1 MAKLTPVYRR
11 PNTERKG
18 IYDDYMRSKGL
29 NPDEVELLTD
39 DELEDY
45 LAEDISKFESFTT
58 GLGEHAGAGLGGA
71 VGAIG
76 AGLALTGAGAIVG
89 VPLMI
94 GGGLLGAYGGSK
106 IQEGIEGAVYDD
118 DELRQ
123 LQQDRMEA
131 RLANPLSSFAGQ
143 VAPSL
148 VAFRPDP
155 RLLKSTFSGIGK
167 VANPKPLTQVETAAL
182 LQSGIGGGVEA
193 GIEGAG
199 QIARGDFDAGRLA
212 GAFGVGTLL
221 QKPTFKTKA
230 IDDLIKR
237 RESAAIA
244 RGKDPSKIFNI
255 YREPLPSPTE
265 AAVNIR
271 NTTYIPKR
279 GIGDE
284 AIVGT
289 EGTHVGTVEDR
300 LTPTPYDVAATIE
313 REITGGVGFLDPTVP
328 GPAAQSMGRVS
339 GIGAVPMTAEEA
351 ARGYG
356 VAPSELSDIYTGTE
370 KAFQRATKDL
380 DRLQPELDAARGR
393 LKELNEN
400 PSSRK
405 DVIEKAQSKFTELQE
420 KVNEATAII
429 EGTPSQLA
437 NDVGKIKSLFSKR
450 AKKIEDVDP
459 ATGKP
464 RTRTAIELDLSAS
477 RRLVDRNG
485 EPLDQNLDVWR
496 LPGSGLYEVYG
507 QGADLTGSPIF
518 LNANGS
524 MQIAKPGG
532 RLVVKKDPV
541 TGEDIQVRETVLG
554 PFVKPEVAKKV
565 RQQYLDHIEGTRKN
579 AEREI
584 ELIRQEEAS
593 RAAAIDK
600 LYPKPKPKE
609 LKPLDEDVLIELA
622 KLAAVR
628 GFNITEAIRRGIY
641 RRTWDG
647 RLVRQAGFAAYD
659 TRNITFDPRTATD
672 DTIGHEGFH
681 NFMDDLQYSTN
692 KKDRKL
698 HEDYLKLFKEDAI
711 TLSDQEIK
719 ARAEERG
726 VEFLGRAL
734 TQRLKTRKATGNQQK
749 LRRLVREAKLR
760 WMHKFG
766 MRFSAKNLKD
776 FMLIKYETDDPFLY
790 NSDFIDGF
798 AAKRMG
804 KERPTD
810 PAEARAWYAERQ
822 KILND
827 VTAGNP
833 IPAAAIGGVGSRDP
847 WADLKF
853 QEAKERFNR
862 SGKRVVSDEEG
873 LDLMAQMKKTLERE
887 QGMKFDKPATGAPV
901 QRIMQGIRQESGD
914 LKFQEAKGVRPTP
927 ENLIDIKT
935 FNRVGENPAYSPK
948 DHDLE
953 FSPKGTSL
961 LYHVTTPEGLEGIRS
976 RGFDPNQSADLIDG
990 DVGTTTHARIFT
1002 SVTKYQSD
1010 AIVRDIQ
1017 RMNSFKTNKDV
1028 YDYFRSR
1035 IIPAEAASLEEN
1047 IAKNFLIHDAAKES
1061 PQELYLEL
1069 GGRYHESLKPVVQAD
1084 ALNERL
1090 GGKADYK
1097 ALTESKEP
1105 LPAEYPYA
1113 DLRSKF
1119 IGKNPVQVK
1128 FDSGIDVRRGGEG
1141 NTSWGESVSPQAI
1154 EAGRVFTGRDLTEYA
1169 GGFSDF
1175 SATKYQA
1182 ARGERTVT
1190 ESPFKEVRD
1199 SARYN
1204 AENFDKVQ
1212 TGLEYF
1218 DAERAVMRGQIF
1230 GLSRLIQAETDQL
1243 ILRPFEGLKNDE
1255 IADSTKRMALY
1266 ARDAHNRLEM
1276 AEKRYVNMFVEPL
1289 LMRFR
1294 SMHLSKQEIQ
1304 DLGTYRIL
1312 RRLVKKFGNDSTIT
1326 KPYADKYQKLEAD
1339 IKSNRKL
1346 ADANETLDKLYRE
1359 TRAEQV
1365 ANGPRIK
1372 VGNKYVRVEE
1382 TQGDYYDPYMLSHD
1396 NNTLLR
1402 TKAHTKEGEELQE
1415 KILAFWLKQR
1425 QQQEGVK
1432 AGQEA
1437 ELRDEL
1443 AEYIAVISNKDSF
1456 VTTTGENRPLT
1467 TASKFGA
1474 LRKGEGLLMPP
1485 DLVDADPFMR
1495 AQRYIGRFSKDMAWH
1510 TQIEGDEVMRA
1521 IRDLPDDANVPT
1533 HRTPESEGSD
1543 KMLTPTL
1550 KEIFGDDVDAG
1561 YLARAQGT
1569 FKNLDE
1575 VHTGFHRRGD
1585 LSILRLNR
1593 LITSQWLGT
1602 LSGVRDFVNSFKNAN
1617 MYMRTEDWPLVL
1629 KSLTHFQDAWKQS
1642 HISGANR
1649 SKLSRLEFAHDSVDR
1664 ASDAMATVADLSQK
1678 YSGREL
1684 FERGTRAIQFNLG
1697 KLLMRSYLNSG
1708 TPDAHVKRMLNL
1720 MGRMGDVDTARLA
1733 KNPETTTE
1741 ADLNKLA
1748 TAWVE
1753 INQGTYGARGVPSW
1767 SIRGPSS
1774 WFTSLSRWSIEKYN
1788 RYLKD
1793 VVMPMT
1799 KGDPATGKKDFKPF
1813 LKSTLGSVVEANV
1826 LMELTEMINAKENYE
1841 PTTAELL
1848 ESNAG
1853 FEDYVYHAMHMA
1865 NMSGYFG
1872 LLSGL
1877 SNDAVRMIRTGKA
1890 APEGL
1895 SFITFPGFEALLADK
1910 GLLQTSVA
1918 YLNSG
1923 RETATTMRFIEDI
1936 ITNLNQTLR
1945 IARNQVI
1952 ASSSL
1957 SKDIDRALG
1966 TTYVRTRA
1974 SEADRKVYERD
1985 LRIFNR
1991 LNKGEYSTGWFQ
2003 NLNRYETTPKST
2015 YQYAQTEEEMR
2026 DTLQD
2031 FMQSSWDRAQT
2042 KDSFTKEKILDR
2054 ERFKSLLQ
2062 KGYQKPKR
2070 ISPRI
2075 TKDPQSLRESA
2086 AFVDFINRLRG
2097 KDAVRNVI
2105 NQEIA
2110 DEVLAERRKQL
2121 LAENLPNFLA
2131 SKGY

>member
-58 GLGEHAGAGLGGA
+58 GAGESAGAGLGGA

-76 AGLALTGAGAIVG
+76 AGAALSATGVGALVG

-94 GGGLLGAYGGSK
+94 GGGLLGAYLGSEA
-106 IQEGIEGAVYDD
+106 QQGIEGAVYDD

-155 RLLKSTFSGIGK
+155 RLLKSALTGTGK
-167 VANPKPLTQVETAAL
+167 ATLARPLAQAETAAL
-182 LQSGIGGGVEA
+182 AQSAIGGGLEA
-193 GIEGAG
+193 GIEGVG
-199 QIARGDFDAGRLA
+199 QYARGDFDAGRLA
-212 GAFGVGTLL
+212 GAFGVGSLL
-221 QKPTFKTKA
+221 QKPTFKPKV

-244 RGKDPSKIFNI
+244 RGADPSKFFNI
-255 YREPLPSPTE
+255 YREPLPSSAELTRS
-265 AAVNIR
+265 IR
-271 NTTYIPKR
+271 DTAYVHK
-279 GIGDE
+279 GLGDE
-284 AIVGT
+284 AFIGT
-289 EGTHVGTVEDR
+289 EGTHVGSVENR
-300 LTPTPYDVAATIE
+300 LTPTPVDVAATIE
-313 REITGGVGFLDPTVP
+313 REVTGGVGFLDPTAP

-437 NDVGKIKSLFSKR
+437 NDVGKIKGLFSKR

-641 RRTWDG
+641 RRTPDG

-672 DTIGHEGFH
+672 DTIAHEGWH

-698 HEDYLKLFKEDAI
+698 HEDYLKLFRD
-711 TLSDQEIK
+711 
-719 ARAEERG
+719 EEEG

-798 AAKRMG
+798 AARRMG

-810 PAEARAWYAERQ
+810 PAEARAWDAERQ

-862 SGKRVVSDEEG
+862 AGERAVSEEEG

-914 LKFQEAKGVRPTP
+914 LKFQEAKG
-927 ENLIDIKT
+927 
-935 FNRVGENPAYSPK
+935 
-948 DHDLE
+948 
-953 FSPKGTSL
+953 
-961 LYHVTTPEGLEGIRS
+961 
-976 RGFDPNQSADLIDG
+976 
-990 DVGTTTHARIFT
+990 
-1002 SVTKYQSD
+1002 
-1010 AIVRDIQ
+1010 
-1017 RMNSFKTNKDV
+1017 
-1028 YDYFRSR
+1028 
-1035 IIPAEAASLEEN
+1035 
-1047 IAKNFLIHDAAKES
+1047 
-1061 PQELYLEL
+1061 
-1069 GGRYHESLKPVVQAD
+1069 
-1084 ALNERL
+1084 
-1090 GGKADYK
+1090 
-1097 ALTESKEP
+1097 
-1105 LPAEYPYA
+1105 
-1113 DLRSKF
+1113 
-1119 IGKNPVQVK
+1119 
-1128 FDSGIDVRRGGEG
+1128 
-1141 NTSWGESVSPQAI
+1141 
-1154 EAGRVFTGRDLTEYA
+1154 
-1169 GGFSDF
+1169 
-1175 SATKYQA
+1175 
-1182 ARGERTVT
+1182 ERTVT

-1230 GLSRLIQAETDQL
+1230 GWSRLVQAETDQL

-1255 IADSTKRMALY
+1255 ITDSTKRMALY

-1326 KPYADKYQKLEAD
+1326 KPYADKYQKLETD
-1339 IKSNRKL
+1339 IKLNRKL

-1617 MYMRTEDWPLVL
+1617 MYMRTEDWPLIL

-1890 APEGL
+1890 APEDL
-1895 SFITFPGFEALLADK
+1895 SFVTFPGFEALLADK
-1910 GLLQTSVA
+1910 GLAQTTFA

-1923 RETATTMRFIEDI
+1923 RETPTTMRFLEDV

-1974 SEADRKVYERD
+1974 AEADRKGYERD

-1991 LNKGEYSTGWFQ
+1991 LNKGEYGTGWFQ

-2015 YQYAQTEEEMR
+2015 YQYSQTEEEMR

-2031 FMQSSWDRAQT
+2031 FMQSSWNRSQS
-2042 KDSFTKEKILDR
+2042 KDPVTGKQILDR

-2062 KGYQKPKR
+2062 QGYQKPKR

-2110 DEVLAERRKQL
+2110 DEVLAEKRKQL

>member
-11 PNTERKG
+11 PTTKRKG

-58 GLGEHAGAGLGGA
+58 GVGESAGAGLGGA
-71 VGAIG
+71 AAAIG
-76 AGLALTGAGAIVG
+76 AGAALSATGVGALVG

-94 GGGLLGAYGGSK
+94 GAGLAGAYGGSK

-182 LQSGIGGGVEA
+182 LQSGIGGGLEA

-221 QKPTFKTKA
+221 QKPTFKPRV

-244 RGKDPSKIFNI
+244 RGKDPSKLFNI

-271 NTTYIPKR
+271 NTAYIPKR

-313 REITGGVGFLDPTVP
+313 REVTGGVGFLDPTAP
-328 GPAAQSMGRVS
+328 GPAAQSMRRPGV
-339 GIGAVPMTAEEA
+339 GIAPMTAEEA

-356 VAPSELSDIYTGTE
+356 VSPSTLSDRFGGAE
-370 KAFQRATKDL
+370 KAAQKATEEL
-380 DRLQPELDAARGR
+380 DRLLPDLDAAQRK
-393 LKELNEN
+393 LQNLNNN
-400 PSSRK
+400 PQSKKSA
-405 DVIEKAQSKFTELQE
+405 INKAQSAVNKLQ
-420 KVNEATAII
+420 KQVNKATAIV
-429 EGTPSQLA
+429 ETTPAMSATESNKL
-437 NDVGKIKSLFSKR
+437 NKLFRKRSKPV
-450 AKKIEDVDP
+450 KDVDP
-459 ATGKP
+459 TTGKP
-464 RTRTAIELDLSAS
+464 ITRRVIEVDPAAS

-485 EPLDQNLDVWR
+485 EPLDERIDVWR
-496 LPGSGLYEVYG
+496 LPALADVYG
-507 QGADLTGSPIF
+507 EGAATLGSPVRI
-518 LNANGS
+518 LDNGS
-524 MQIAKPGG
+524 VQIAI
-532 RLVVKKDPV
+532 RRKDGS
-541 TGEDIQVRETVLG
+541 TSWRFASAAD
-554 PFVKPEVAKKV
+554 AKKI
-565 RQQYLDHIEGTRKN
+565 RQHYLDHIEGTRKN

-641 RRTWDG
+641 RRTPDG

-672 DTIGHEGFH
+672 DTIAHEGFH

-698 HEDYLKLFKEDAI
+698 HEDYLKLFRD
-711 TLSDQEIK
+711 
-719 ARAEERG
+719 EEEG

-766 MRFSAKNLKD
+766 MKFSAKNLKD

-804 KERPTD
+804 KKRPTD
-810 PAEARAWYAERQ
+810 PDEARAWDAERQ

-853 QEAKERFNR
+853 QEAKKRFNKA
-862 SGKRVVSDEEG
+862 GEPVVSDAEG
-873 LDLMAQMKKTLERE
+873 LELMGQMKKSLERE
-887 QGMKFDKPATGAPV
+887 HGMKFDKPVTGAPI
-901 QRIMQGIRQESGD
+901 QRIMQRINQEASK

-935 FNRVGENPAYSPK
+935 FDRVGENPTYSPK

-953 FSPKGTSL
+953 FSPKGTSI

-976 RGFDPNQSADLIDG
+976 RGFDADKSADLDVDG
-990 DVGTTTHARIFT
+990 FEATKESARIFT

-1035 IIPAEAASLEEN
+1035 IIPAEAATLEKN
-1047 IAKNFLIHDAAKES
+1047 IADNFLTHDAAKES

-1069 GGRYHESLKPVVQAD
+1069 GGRFHDDLKPVVQAD

-1097 ALTESKEP
+1097 ALTESREP

-1113 DLRSKF
+1113 DLRRKF

-1128 FDSGIDVRRGGEG
+1128 FDSGIDASRRTGERPK
-1141 NTSWGESVSPQAI
+1141 SIPPQAI
-1154 EAGRVFTGRDLTEYA
+1154 EASEVFTGRDLAEYG

-1255 IADSTKRMALY
+1255 ITDSTKRMALY

-1326 KPYADKYQKLEAD
+1326 KPYVDKYQKLEAD

-1402 TKAHTKEGEELQE
+1402 TKAHTKEGEELRE

-1443 AEYIAVISNKDSF
+1443 AEYIAVISNKDSY

-1561 YLARAQGT
+1561 YLARAQST

-1708 TPDAHVKRMLNL
+1708 TQDAHVKRMLNL

-1813 LKSTLGSVVEANV
+1813 LKATLGSVVEANV

-1890 APEGL
+1890 APEDL
-1895 SFITFPGFEALLADK
+1895 SFVTFPGFEALLADK
-1910 GLLQTSVA
+1910 GLLQTSFA

-1923 RETATTMRFIEDI
+1923 RETPTTMRFIEDI

-1957 SKDIDRALG
+1957 SKDIDKALG

-1974 SEADRKVYERD
+1974 AEADRKSYERD

-2031 FMQSSWDRAQT
+2031 FMQSSWDRSQS
-2042 KDSFTKEKILDR
+2042 KDPVTGRQILDR

-2062 KGYQKPKR
+2062 QGYQKPKR
-2070 ISPRI
+2070 ISPRV
-2075 TKDPQSLRESA
+2075 TKDPQTLRESA

-2105 NQEIA
+2105 NQEIT

>member
-11 PNTERKG
+11 PTTKRKG

-58 GLGEHAGAGLGGA
+58 GVGESAGAGLGGA

-76 AGLALTGAGAIVG
+76 AGAALSATGVGALVG

-94 GGGLLGAYGGSK
+94 GGGLLGAYLGSEA
-106 IQEGIEGAVYDD
+106 QQGIEGAVYDD

-155 RLLKSTFSGIGK
+155 RLLKSALTGTGK
-167 VANPKPLTQVETAAL
+167 ATLARPLAQAETAAL
-182 LQSGIGGGVEA
+182 AQSAIGGGLEA

-212 GAFGVGTLL
+212 GAFGVGALL
-221 QKPTFKTKA
+221 QKPTFKPKV

-244 RGKDPSKIFNI
+244 RGADPSKFFNI
-255 YREPLPSPTE
+255 YREPLPSSAELTRS
-265 AAVNIR
+265 IR
-271 NTTYIPKR
+271 DTAYVHK
-279 GIGDE
+279 GLGDE
-284 AIVGT
+284 AFIGT
-289 EGTHVGTVEDR
+289 EGTHVGSVEDR

-313 REITGGVGFLDPTVP
+313 REVTGGVGFLDPTVP

-356 VAPSELSDIYTGTE
+356 VASSELSDIYTGTE

-641 RRTWDG
+641 RRTPDG

-672 DTIGHEGFH
+672 DTISHEGFH

-698 HEDYLKLFKEDAI
+698 HEDYLKLFRD
-711 TLSDQEIK
+711 
-719 ARAEERG
+719 EEEG

-810 PAEARAWYAERQ
+810 PAEARVWDAERQ

-862 SGKRVVSDEEG
+862 AGERVVSDEEG
-873 LDLMAQMKKTLERE
+873 LDLMAQMKKSLERE
-887 QGMKFDKPATGAPV
+887 QGMKFDKPVTGAPI
-901 QRIMQGIRQESGD
+901 QRIMQRINQEASD
-914 LKFQEAKGVRPTP
+914 LKFQEAK
-927 ENLIDIKT
+927 
-935 FNRVGENPAYSPK
+935 
-948 DHDLE
+948 
-953 FSPKGTSL
+953 
-961 LYHVTTPEGLEGIRS
+961 
-976 RGFDPNQSADLIDG
+976 
-990 DVGTTTHARIFT
+990 
-1002 SVTKYQSD
+1002 
-1010 AIVRDIQ
+1010 
-1017 RMNSFKTNKDV
+1017 
-1028 YDYFRSR
+1028 
-1035 IIPAEAASLEEN
+1035 
-1047 IAKNFLIHDAAKES
+1047 
-1061 PQELYLEL
+1061 
-1069 GGRYHESLKPVVQAD
+1069 
-1084 ALNERL
+1084 
-1090 GGKADYK
+1090 
-1097 ALTESKEP
+1097 
-1105 LPAEYPYA
+1105 
-1113 DLRSKF
+1113 
-1119 IGKNPVQVK
+1119 
-1128 FDSGIDVRRGGEG
+1128 
-1141 NTSWGESVSPQAI
+1141 
-1154 EAGRVFTGRDLTEYA
+1154 
-1169 GGFSDF
+1169 
-1175 SATKYQA
+1175 
-1182 ARGERTVT
+1182 GERTVT

-1255 IADSTKRMALY
+1255 ITDSTKRMALY

-1339 IKSNRKL
+1339 IKLNRKL
-1346 ADANETLDKLYRE
+1346 SDANETLDKLYRE

-1456 VTTTGENRPLT
+1456 VTTTGENKPLT

-1510 TQIEGDEVMRA
+1510 TQIEGDETMRA

-1853 FEDYVYHAMHMA
+1853 FEDYVYHSMHMA

-1890 APEGL
+1890 APEDL
-1895 SFITFPGFEALLADK
+1895 SFVTFPGFEALLADK
-1910 GLLQTSVA
+1910 GLAQTTFA

-1923 RETATTMRFIEDI
+1923 RETPTTMRFLEDV

-1974 SEADRKVYERD
+1974 SEADRKGYERD

-1991 LNKGEYSTGWFQ
+1991 LNKGEYGTGWFQ

-2015 YQYAQTEEEMR
+2015 YQYSQTEEEMR

-2031 FMQSSWDRAQT
+2031 FMQSSWNRSQS
-2042 KDSFTKEKILDR
+2042 KDPVTGKQILDR

-2062 KGYQKPKR
+2062 QGYQKPKR

>member
-11 PNTERKG
+11 PTTKRKG

-76 AGLALTGAGAIVG
+76 AGLALTGAGAVVG

-94 GGGLLGAYGGSK
+94 AGGLAGAYGGSK

-155 RLLKSTFSGIGK
+155 RLLKSAFSGAGSIAK
-167 VANPKPLTQVETAAL
+167 AKPLTQVETAAL
-182 LQSGIGGGVEA
+182 LQSGIGGGLEA

-271 NTTYIPKR
+271 NTAYIPKR

-313 REITGGVGFLDPTVP
+313 REVTGGVGFLDPTVP
-328 GPAAQSMGRVS
+328 GPAAQSMRRPGV
-339 GIGAVPMTAEEA
+339 GIAPMTAEEA
-351 ARGYG
+351 AKGYG
-356 VAPSELSDIYTGTE
+356 VAPSTLSDIYGGAE
-370 KAFQRATKDL
+370 KAAQKATEEL
-380 DRLQPELDAARGR
+380 DRLLPDLDAAQRK
-393 LKELNEN
+393 LQNLNNN
-400 PSSRK
+400 PLSKKSA
-405 DVIEKAQSKFTELQE
+405 INKAQSAVNKLQ
-420 KVNEATAII
+420 KQVNKATAIV
-429 EGTPSQLA
+429 ETTPAMSAAESNKL
-437 NDVGKIKSLFSKR
+437 KSLFRGRSTSVK
-450 AKKIEDVDP
+450 DVDP
-459 ATGKP
+459 TTGKP
-464 RTRTAIELDLSAS
+464 ITRRVIEVDPAAS

-485 EPLDQNLDVWR
+485 EPLDERIDVWR
-496 LPGSGLYEVYG
+496 LPALADVYG
-507 QGADLTGSPIF
+507 EGAATLGSPVRI
-518 LNANGS
+518 LDNGS
-524 MQIAKPGG
+524 VQLAV
-532 RLVVKKDPV
+532 RRKDGS
-541 TGEDIQVRETVLG
+541 TSWRFASAAD
-554 PFVKPEVAKKV
+554 AKKV
-565 RQQYLDHIEGTRKN
+565 RQHYLDHIEGTRKN

-641 RRTWDG
+641 RRTPDG

-672 DTIGHEGFH
+672 DTIAHEGWH

-698 HEDYLKLFKEDAI
+698 HEDYLKLFRD
-711 TLSDQEIK
+711 
-719 ARAEERG
+719 EEEG

-766 MRFSAKNLKD
+766 MKFSAKNLKD
-776 FMLIKYETDDPFLY
+776 FMLIKYETDSPFLY

-798 AAKRMG
+798 AAKRIG
-804 KERPTD
+804 KARPTD
-810 PAEARAWYAERQ
+810 PAEARAWDAERQ

-914 LKFQEAKGVRPTP
+914 LKFQEAKGVRPLDP
-927 ENLIDIKT
+927 ID
-935 FNRVGENPAYSPK
+935 
-948 DHDLE
+948 
-953 FSPKGTSL
+953 
-961 LYHVTTPEGLEGIRS
+961 
-976 RGFDPNQSADLIDG
+976 
-990 DVGTTTHARIFT
+990 
-1002 SVTKYQSD
+1002 
-1010 AIVRDIQ
+1010 
-1017 RMNSFKTNKDV
+1017 
-1028 YDYFRSR
+1028 
-1035 IIPAEAASLEEN
+1035 
-1047 IAKNFLIHDAAKES
+1047 
-1061 PQELYLEL
+1061 
-1069 GGRYHESLKPVVQAD
+1069 
-1084 ALNERL
+1084 
-1090 GGKADYK
+1090 
-1097 ALTESKEP
+1097 
-1105 LPAEYPYA
+1105 
-1113 DLRSKF
+1113 DLRSKVTRGDKITVSHVGAEDLSGMSQDALRNSYVRKDLGKR
-1119 IGKNPVQVK
+1119 IGTRADINSLDEKPVNLTKGQNFLEGAGHGADVVVLHRIPNERTAQV
-1128 FDSGIDVRRGGEG
+1128 GE
-1141 NTSWGESVSPQAI
+1141 Q
-1154 EAGRVFTGRDLTEYA
+1154 FTGPVSKNHTLENWQKAIKDSDAKLVYVIAYPNA
-1169 GGFSDF
+1169 GDF
-1175 SATKYQA
+1175 SGLDFFQTAGYKPVGDLIQEPQEGLFMTVLKKDTNVEGRKYQA

-1218 DAERAVMRGQIF
+1218 DSERAVMRGQIF
-1230 GLSRLIQAETDQL
+1230 GLSRLVQAETDQL

-1255 IADSTKRMALY
+1255 ITDSTKRMALY

-1339 IKSNRKL
+1339 IKLNRKL

-1443 AEYIAVISNKDSF
+1443 AEYIAVISNKDSY

-1617 MYMRTEDWPLVL
+1617 MYMRTEDWPLIL

-1813 LKSTLGSVVEANV
+1813 LKATLGSVVEANV

-1890 APEGL
+1890 APEDL
-1895 SFITFPGFEALLADK
+1895 SFVTFPGFEALLADK
-1910 GLLQTSVA
+1910 GLAQTTFA

-1923 RETATTMRFIEDI
+1923 RETPTTMRFIEDI

-1952 ASSSL
+1952 ASSNL

-1974 SEADRKVYERD
+1974 AEADRKGYERD

-1991 LNKGEYSTGWFQ
+1991 LNKGEYGTGWFQ
-2003 NLNRYETTPKST
+2003 NLKRYETTPKST

-2031 FMQSSWDRAQT
+2031 FMQSSWNRSQS
-2042 KDSFTKEKILDR
+2042 KDPVTGKQILDR

-2062 KGYQKPKR
+2062 EGYQKPKR

>member
-11 PNTERKG
+11 PTTERKG

-58 GLGEHAGAGLGGA
+58 GVGESAGAGLGGA

-76 AGLALTGAGAIVG
+76 AGAALSATGVGALVG

-94 GGGLLGAYGGSK
+94 GGGLLGAYLGSEA
-106 IQEGIEGAVYDD
+106 QQGIEGAVYDD

-155 RLLKSTFSGIGK
+155 RLLKSALTGTGK
-167 VANPKPLTQVETAAL
+167 ATLARPLAQAETAAL
-182 LQSGIGGGVEA
+182 AQSAIGGGLEA
-193 GIEGAG
+193 GIEGVG
-199 QIARGDFDAGRLA
+199 QYARGDFDAGRLA
-212 GAFGVGTLL
+212 GAFGVGSLL
-221 QKPTFKTKA
+221 QKPTFKPKV

-244 RGKDPSKIFNI
+244 RGADPSKFFNI
-255 YREPLPSPTE
+255 YREPLPSSAELTRS
-265 AAVNIR
+265 IR
-271 NTTYIPKR
+271 DTAYVHK
-279 GIGDE
+279 GLGDE
-284 AIVGT
+284 AFIGT
-289 EGTHVGTVEDR
+289 EGTHVGSVENR
-300 LTPTPYDVAATIE
+300 LTTTPVDGAATIE
-313 REITGGVGFLDPTVP
+313 REVTGGVGFLDPTAP
-328 GPAAQSMGRVS
+328 GPAAQSMRRPGV
-339 GIGAVPMTAEEA
+339 GIAPMTAEEA
-351 ARGYG
+351 AKGYG
-356 VAPSELSDIYTGTE
+356 VAPSTLSDIYGGAE
-370 KAFQRATKDL
+370 KAAQKATEEL
-380 DRLQPELDAARGR
+380 DRLLPDLDTAQRK
-393 LKELNEN
+393 LQNLNNN
-400 PSSRK
+400 PQSKKSA
-405 DVIEKAQSKFTELQE
+405 INKAQSAVNKLQ
-420 KVNEATAII
+420 KQVNKATAIV
-429 EGTPSQLA
+429 ETTPTMSATESREL
-437 NDVGKIKSLFSKR
+437 NKLFRGRSEPVK
-450 AKKIEDVDP
+450 DVDP
-459 ATGKP
+459 TTGKP
-464 RTRTAIELDLSAS
+464 ITRRVIEVDPAAS

-485 EPLDQNLDVWR
+485 EPLDERIDVWR
-496 LPGSGLYEVYG
+496 LPALADVYG
-507 QGADLTGSPIF
+507 EGAATLGSPVRI
-518 LNANGS
+518 LDNGS
-524 MQIAKPGG
+524 VQLAV
-532 RLVVKKDPV
+532 RRKDGS
-541 TGEDIQVRETVLG
+541 TSWRFASAAD
-554 PFVKPEVAKKV
+554 AKKV
-565 RQQYLDHIEGTRKN
+565 RQHYLDHIEGTRKN

-641 RRTWDG
+641 RRTPDG

-672 DTIGHEGFH
+672 DTIAHEGWH

-698 HEDYLKLFKEDAI
+698 HEDYLKLFRD
-711 TLSDQEIK
+711 
-719 ARAEERG
+719 EEEG

-798 AAKRMG
+798 AARRMG

-810 PAEARAWYAERQ
+810 PAEARAWDAERQ

-862 SGKRVVSDEEG
+862 AGERAVSEEEG

-887 QGMKFDKPATGAPV
+887 QGMKFDEPAAGAPI

-914 LKFQEAKGVRPTP
+914 LKFQEAKG
-927 ENLIDIKT
+927 E
-935 FNRVGENPAYSPK
+935 
-948 DHDLE
+948 
-953 FSPKGTSL
+953 
-961 LYHVTTPEGLEGIRS
+961 RS
-976 RGFDPNQSADLIDG
+976 
-990 DVGTTTHARIFT
+990 
-1002 SVTKYQSD
+1002 
-1010 AIVRDIQ
+1010 
-1017 RMNSFKTNKDV
+1017 
-1028 YDYFRSR
+1028 
-1035 IIPAEAASLEEN
+1035 
-1047 IAKNFLIHDAAKES
+1047 
-1061 PQELYLEL
+1061 
-1069 GGRYHESLKPVVQAD
+1069 
-1084 ALNERL
+1084 
-1090 GGKADYK
+1090 
-1097 ALTESKEP
+1097 
-1105 LPAEYPYA
+1105 
-1113 DLRSKF
+1113 
-1119 IGKNPVQVK
+1119 
-1128 FDSGIDVRRGGEG
+1128 
-1141 NTSWGESVSPQAI
+1141 
-1154 EAGRVFTGRDLTEYA
+1154 
-1169 GGFSDF
+1169 
-1175 SATKYQA
+1175 
-1182 ARGERTVT
+1182 VT

-1230 GLSRLIQAETDQL
+1230 GLSRLVQAETDQL

-1255 IADSTKRMALY
+1255 ITDSTKRMALY

-1326 KPYADKYQKLEAD
+1326 KPYADKYQKLETD
-1339 IKSNRKL
+1339 IKLNRKL

-1443 AEYIAVISNKDSF
+1443 AEYIAVISNKDSY

-1510 TQIEGDEVMRA
+1510 TQIEGDETMRA

-1533 HRTPESEGSD
+1533 HRTPESEDSD

-1575 VHTGFHRRGD
+1575 VHTGFHRKGD

-1629 KSLTHFQDAWKQS
+1629 KSLTHFQDSWKQS

-1697 KLLMRSYLNSG
+1697 KLLMRSYLNNG

-1799 KGDPATGKKDFKPF
+1799 KGDPTTGKKDFKPF
-1813 LKSTLGSVVEANV
+1813 LKATLGSVVEANV

-1890 APEGL
+1890 APEDL
-1895 SFITFPGFEALLADK
+1895 SFVTFPGFEALLADK
-1910 GLLQTSVA
+1910 GLAQTTFA

-1923 RETATTMRFIEDI
+1923 RETPTTMRFLEDV

-1945 IARNQVI
+1945 IARNQAI

-1974 SEADRKVYERD
+1974 AEADRKGYERD

-1991 LNKGEYSTGWFQ
+1991 LNKGEYGTGWFQ

-2015 YQYAQTEEEMR
+2015 YQYSQTEEEMR

-2031 FMQSSWDRAQT
+2031 FMQSSWNRSQS
-2042 KDSFTKEKILDR
+2042 KDPVTGKQILDR

-2062 KGYQKPKR
+2062 QGYQKPKR

-2110 DEVLAERRKQL
+2110 DEVLAEKRKQL

>member
-58 GLGEHAGAGLGGA
+58 GVGESAGAGLGGA

-76 AGLALTGAGAIVG
+76 AGAALSATGVGALVG

-94 GGGLLGAYGGSK
+94 GAGLVGAYGGSK

-155 RLLKSTFSGIGK
+155 RLLKSALTGTGK
-167 VANPKPLTQVETAAL
+167 ATLARPLAQAETAAL
-182 LQSGIGGGVEA
+182 AQSAIGGGLEA

-212 GAFGVGTLL
+212 GAFGVGALL
-221 QKPTFKTKA
+221 QKPTFKPKV

-244 RGKDPSKIFNI
+244 RGADPSKFFNI
-255 YREPLPSPTE
+255 YREPLPSSAELTRS
-265 AAVNIR
+265 IR
-271 NTTYIPKR
+271 DTAYVHK
-279 GIGDE
+279 GLGDE
-284 AIVGT
+284 AFIGT
-289 EGTHVGTVEDR
+289 EGTHVGSVEDR
-300 LTPTPYDVAATIE
+300 LTPTPVDVAATIE
-313 REITGGVGFLDPTVP
+313 REVTGGVGFLDPTAP
-328 GPAAQSMGRVS
+328 GPAAQSMRRPGV
-339 GIGAVPMTAEEA
+339 GIAPMTAEEA
-351 ARGYG
+351 AKGYG
-356 VAPSELSDIYTGTE
+356 VAPSTLSDIYGGAE
-370 KAFQRATKDL
+370 KAAQKATEEL
-380 DRLQPELDAARGR
+380 DRLLPDLDAAQRK
-393 LKELNEN
+393 LQNLNNN
-400 PSSRK
+400 PQSKKSA
-405 DVIEKAQSKFTELQE
+405 INKAQSAVNKLQ
-420 KVNEATAII
+420 KQVNKATAIV
-429 EGTPSQLA
+429 ETTPTMSAAESNKL
-437 NDVGKIKSLFSKR
+437 KSLFRGRSTSVK
-450 AKKIEDVDP
+450 DVDP
-459 ATGKP
+459 TTGNP
-464 RTRTAIELDLSAS
+464 ITRRVIEVDPAAS

-485 EPLDQNLDVWR
+485 EPLDERIDVWR
-496 LPGSGLYEVYG
+496 LPALADVYG
-507 QGADLTGSPIF
+507 EGAATLGSPVRI
-518 LNANGS
+518 LDNGS
-524 MQIAKPGG
+524 VQLAV
-532 RLVVKKDPV
+532 RRKDGS
-541 TGEDIQVRETVLG
+541 TSWRFASAAD
-554 PFVKPEVAKKV
+554 AKKV
-565 RQQYLDHIEGTRKN
+565 RQHYLDHIEGTRKN
-579 AEREI
+579 AEREV

-600 LYPKPKPKE
+600 LYPKPKPKD

-641 RRTWDG
+641 RRTPDG

-698 HEDYLKLFKEDAI
+698 HEDYLKLFKD
-711 TLSDQEIK
+711 
-719 ARAEERG
+719 EEEG

-734 TQRLKTRKATGNQQK
+734 TQRLKTRKATGDQQK

-776 FMLIKYETDDPFLY
+776 FMLIKYETDSPFLY

-798 AAKRMG
+798 AAKRIG
-804 KERPTD
+804 KARPTD
-810 PAEARAWYAERQ
+810 PAEARAWDAERQ

-862 SGKRVVSDEEG
+862 AGERAVSEEEG

-887 QGMKFDKPATGAPV
+887 QGMKFDEPAAGAPI

-914 LKFQEAKGVRPTP
+914 LKFQEARGERSFEDLSAELADAQHWGDP
-927 ENLIDIKT
+927 ENLMRKVQRIHGGGALSYLVEHGGDLT
-935 FNRVGENPAYSPK
+935 HRMSQREGPAGGWEYMK
-948 DHDLE
+948 EKL
-953 FSPKGTSL
+953 
-961 LYHVTTPEGLEGIRS
+961 
-976 RGFDPNQSADLIDG
+976 DPI
-990 DVGTTTHARIFT
+990 
-1002 SVTKYQSD
+1002 
-1010 AIVRDIQ
+1010 
-1017 RMNSFKTNKDV
+1017 
-1028 YDYFRSR
+1028 SR
-1035 IIPAEAASLEEN
+1035 ILQPEILQKELRENATNNARSQGIPLDVFQ
-1047 IAKNFLIHDAAKES
+1047 KNVDDA
-1061 PQELYLEL
+1061 
-1069 GGRYHESLKPVVQAD
+1069 
-1084 ALNERL
+1084 
-1090 GGKADYK
+1090 
-1097 ALTESKEP
+1097 
-1105 LPAEYPYA
+1105 
-1113 DLRSKF
+1113 
-1119 IGKNPVQVK
+1119 
-1128 FDSGIDVRRGGEG
+1128 
-1141 NTSWGESVSPQAI
+1141 
-1154 EAGRVFTGRDLTEYA
+1154 LTEYA
-1169 GGFSDF
+1169 NAHRKLQTYNEAQTNARDLAVAIGEKRWDDARLLTAALKREVDKGPESWKKYALKDERERY
-1175 SATKYQA
+1175 ANVEGRKYQA

-1255 IADSTKRMALY
+1255 ITDSTKRMALY

-1326 KPYADKYQKLEAD
+1326 KPYADKYQKLETD
-1339 IKSNRKL
+1339 IKLNRKL

-1510 TQIEGDEVMRA
+1510 TQIEGDETMRA

-1575 VHTGFHRRGD
+1575 VHTGFHRKGD

-1629 KSLTHFQDAWKQS
+1629 KSLTHFQDSWKQS

-1697 KLLMRSYLNSG
+1697 KLLMRSYLNNG

-1813 LKSTLGSVVEANV
+1813 LKATLGSVVEANV

-1841 PTTAELL
+1841 PTTTELL

-1890 APEGL
+1890 APEDL
-1895 SFITFPGFEALLADK
+1895 SFVTFPGFEALLADK
-1910 GLLQTSVA
+1910 GLAQTTFA

-1923 RETATTMRFIEDI
+1923 RETPTTMRFLEDV
-1936 ITNLNQTLR
+1936 ITNLNQTLS
-1945 IARNQVI
+1945 IARNQAI

-1957 SKDIDRALG
+1957 SKDIDKALG

-1974 SEADRKVYERD
+1974 AEADRKGYERD

-1991 LNKGEYSTGWFQ
+1991 LNKGEYGTGWFQ

-2015 YQYAQTEEEMR
+2015 YQYSQTEEEMR

-2031 FMQSSWDRAQT
+2031 FMQSSWSRSQS
-2042 KDSFTKEKILDR
+2042 KDPVTGKQILDR

-2062 KGYQKPKR
+2062 QGYQKPKR
-2070 ISPRI
+2070 ISPKI

-2110 DEVLAERRKQL
+2110 DEVLAEKRKQL

>member
-58 GLGEHAGAGLGGA
+58 GVGESAGAGLGGA

-76 AGLALTGAGAIVG
+76 AGAALSATGVGALVG

-94 GGGLLGAYGGSK
+94 GGGLLGAYLGSEA
-106 IQEGIEGAVYDD
+106 QQGIEGAVYDD

-155 RLLKSTFSGIGK
+155 RLLKSALTGTGK
-167 VANPKPLTQVETAAL
+167 ATLARPLAQAETAAL
-182 LQSGIGGGVEA
+182 AQSAIGGGLEA
-193 GIEGAG
+193 GIEGVG
-199 QIARGDFDAGRLA
+199 QYARGDFDAGRLA
-212 GAFGVGTLL
+212 GAFGVGALL
-221 QKPTFKTKA
+221 QKPTFKPKV

-244 RGKDPSKIFNI
+244 RGADPSKFFNI
-255 YREPLPSPTE
+255 YREPLPSSAELTRS
-265 AAVNIR
+265 IR
-271 NTTYIPKR
+271 DTAYVHK
-279 GIGDE
+279 GLGDE
-284 AIVGT
+284 AFIGT
-289 EGTHVGTVEDR
+289 EGTHVGSVENR
-300 LTPTPYDVAATIE
+300 LTPTPVDVAATIE
-313 REITGGVGFLDPTVP
+313 REVTGGVGFLDPTVP

-356 VAPSELSDIYTGTE
+356 VASSELSDIYTGTE

-641 RRTWDG
+641 RRTPDG

-672 DTIGHEGFH
+672 DTISHEGFH

-698 HEDYLKLFKEDAI
+698 HEDYLKLFRD
-711 TLSDQEIK
+711 
-719 ARAEERG
+719 EEEG

-810 PAEARAWYAERQ
+810 PAEARVWDAERQ

-862 SGKRVVSDEEG
+862 AGERVVSDEEG
-873 LDLMAQMKKTLERE
+873 LDLMAQMKKSLERE
-887 QGMKFDKPATGAPV
+887 QGMKFDKPVTGAPI
-901 QRIMQGIRQESGD
+901 QRIMQRINQEASD
-914 LKFQEAKGVRPTP
+914 LKFQEAK
-927 ENLIDIKT
+927 
-935 FNRVGENPAYSPK
+935 
-948 DHDLE
+948 
-953 FSPKGTSL
+953 
-961 LYHVTTPEGLEGIRS
+961 
-976 RGFDPNQSADLIDG
+976 
-990 DVGTTTHARIFT
+990 
-1002 SVTKYQSD
+1002 
-1010 AIVRDIQ
+1010 
-1017 RMNSFKTNKDV
+1017 
-1028 YDYFRSR
+1028 
-1035 IIPAEAASLEEN
+1035 
-1047 IAKNFLIHDAAKES
+1047 
-1061 PQELYLEL
+1061 
-1069 GGRYHESLKPVVQAD
+1069 
-1084 ALNERL
+1084 
-1090 GGKADYK
+1090 
-1097 ALTESKEP
+1097 
-1105 LPAEYPYA
+1105 
-1113 DLRSKF
+1113 
-1119 IGKNPVQVK
+1119 
-1128 FDSGIDVRRGGEG
+1128 
-1141 NTSWGESVSPQAI
+1141 
-1154 EAGRVFTGRDLTEYA
+1154 
-1169 GGFSDF
+1169 
-1175 SATKYQA
+1175 
-1182 ARGERTVT
+1182 GERTVT

-1255 IADSTKRMALY
+1255 ITDSTKRMALY

-1339 IKSNRKL
+1339 IKLNRKL
-1346 ADANETLDKLYRE
+1346 SDANETLDKLYRE

-1456 VTTTGENRPLT
+1456 VTTTGENKPLT

-1510 TQIEGDEVMRA
+1510 TQIEGDETMRA

-1853 FEDYVYHAMHMA
+1853 FEDYVYHSMHMA

-1890 APEGL
+1890 APEDL
-1895 SFITFPGFEALLADK
+1895 SFVTFPGFEALLADK
-1910 GLLQTSVA
+1910 GLAQTTFA

-1923 RETATTMRFIEDI
+1923 RETPTTMRFLEDV

-1974 SEADRKVYERD
+1974 SEADRKGYERD

-1991 LNKGEYSTGWFQ
+1991 LNKGEYGTGWFQ

-2015 YQYAQTEEEMR
+2015 YQYSQTEEEMR

-2031 FMQSSWDRAQT
+2031 FMQSSWNRSQS
-2042 KDSFTKEKILDR
+2042 KDPVTGKQILDR

-2062 KGYQKPKR
+2062 QGYQKPKR

>member
-11 PNTERKG
+11 PTTKRKG

-58 GLGEHAGAGLGGA
+58 GLGESAGAGLGGA

-94 GGGLLGAYGGSK
+94 GGGLLGAYLGSEA
-106 IQEGIEGAVYDD
+106 QQSIEGAVYDD

-244 RGKDPSKIFNI
+244 RGKDPNKIFNI

-265 AAVNIR
+265 ATVNTR
-271 NTTYIPKR
+271 NTAYIPKR

-370 KAFQRATKDL
+370 KAFQQATKDL
-380 DRLQPELDAARGR
+380 DRLQPELDAARAR

-405 DVIEKAQSKFTELQE
+405 DVIEKAQSKFTKLQQD
-420 KVNEATAII
+420 VNEATAII

-437 NDVGKIKSLFSKR
+437 DDVGKIKGLFSGR
-450 AKKIEDVDP
+450 AKPVKDVDP

-496 LPGSGLYEVYG
+496 LPGSGLYQVYG
-507 QGADLTGSPIF
+507 QGADLAGSPIF

-532 RLVVKKDPV
+532 RLVVRKDPV

-600 LYPKPKPKE
+600 LYPKPKPRE
-609 LKPLDEDVLIELA
+609 LKKLDQDVLIELA

-641 RRTWDG
+641 RRTPDG

-698 HEDYLKLFKEDAI
+698 HEDYLKLFRD
-711 TLSDQEIK
+711 
-719 ARAEERG
+719 EEEG

-734 TQRLKTRKATGNQQK
+734 TQRLKTRKATSNQQK

-798 AAKRMG
+798 AAKRIG
-804 KERPTD
+804 KARPTD
-810 PAEARAWYAERQ
+810 PAEARAWDAERQ

-862 SGKRVVSDEEG
+862 AGERVVSEEEG
-873 LDLMAQMKKTLERE
+873 LDLVAQMKKTLERE

-914 LKFQEAKGVRPTP
+914 LKFQEA
-927 ENLIDIKT
+927 
-935 FNRVGENPAYSPK
+935 
-948 DHDLE
+948 
-953 FSPKGTSL
+953 
-961 LYHVTTPEGLEGIRS
+961 
-976 RGFDPNQSADLIDG
+976 
-990 DVGTTTHARIFT
+990 
-1002 SVTKYQSD
+1002 
-1010 AIVRDIQ
+1010 
-1017 RMNSFKTNKDV
+1017 
-1028 YDYFRSR
+1028 
-1035 IIPAEAASLEEN
+1035 
-1047 IAKNFLIHDAAKES
+1047 
-1061 PQELYLEL
+1061 
-1069 GGRYHESLKPVVQAD
+1069 
-1084 ALNERL
+1084 
-1090 GGKADYK
+1090 
-1097 ALTESKEP
+1097 
-1105 LPAEYPYA
+1105 
-1113 DLRSKF
+1113 
-1119 IGKNPVQVK
+1119 
-1128 FDSGIDVRRGGEG
+1128 
-1141 NTSWGESVSPQAI
+1141 
-1154 EAGRVFTGRDLTEYA
+1154 
-1169 GGFSDF
+1169 
-1175 SATKYQA
+1175 
-1182 ARGERTVT
+1182 RGERTAT

-1218 DAERAVMRGQIF
+1218 DAERAVIHGQIF
-1230 GLSRLIQAETDQL
+1230 GLSRFVQAETDQL
-1243 ILRPFEGLKNDE
+1243 ILRPFDGLKNDE
-1255 IADSTKRMALY
+1255 ITDSTKRMALY

-1304 DLGTYRIL
+1304 DLGAYRIL

-1326 KPYADKYQKLEAD
+1326 KPYADKYQKLETD
-1339 IKSNRKL
+1339 IKLNRKL

-1443 AEYIAVISNKDSF
+1443 AEYIAVISNKDSY

-1510 TQIEGDEVMRA
+1510 TQIEGDETMRA

-1575 VHTGFHRRGD
+1575 VHTGFHRKGD

-1617 MYMRTEDWPLVL
+1617 MYMRTEDWPLIL

-1649 SKLSRLEFAHDSVDR
+1649 SKLSKLEFAHDSVDR

-1813 LKSTLGSVVEANV
+1813 LKATLGSVVEANV

-1853 FEDYVYHAMHMA
+1853 FEDYVYHSMHMA

-1974 SEADRKVYERD
+1974 AEADRKGYERD

-2015 YQYAQTEEEMR
+2015 YQYSQTEEEMR

-2062 KGYQKPKR
+2062 EGYQKPKR
-2070 ISPRI
+2070 ISPRV

>member
-58 GLGEHAGAGLGGA
+58 GVGESAGAGLGGA

-76 AGLALTGAGAIVG
+76 AGAALSATGVGALVG

-94 GGGLLGAYGGSK
+94 GGGLLGAYLGSEA
-106 IQEGIEGAVYDD
+106 QQGIEGAVYDD

-155 RLLKSTFSGIGK
+155 RLLKSALTGTGK
-167 VANPKPLTQVETAAL
+167 ATLARPLAQAETAAL
-182 LQSGIGGGVEA
+182 AQSAIGGGLEA

-212 GAFGVGTLL
+212 GAFGVGALL
-221 QKPTFKTKA
+221 QKPTFKPKV

-244 RGKDPSKIFNI
+244 RGADPSKLFNI
-255 YREPLPSPTE
+255 YREPLPSSAELTRS
-265 AAVNIR
+265 IR
-271 NTTYIPKR
+271 DTAYVHK
-279 GIGDE
+279 GLGDE
-284 AIVGT
+284 AFIGT
-289 EGTHVGTVEDR
+289 EGTHVGSVENR
-300 LTPTPYDVAATIE
+300 LTPTPVDVAATIE
-313 REITGGVGFLDPTVP
+313 REVTGGVGFLDPTVP

-641 RRTWDG
+641 RRTPDG

-672 DTIGHEGFH
+672 DTISHEGFH

-698 HEDYLKLFKEDAI
+698 HEDYLKLFRD
-711 TLSDQEIK
+711 
-719 ARAEERG
+719 EEEG

-810 PAEARAWYAERQ
+810 PAEARVWDAERQ

-862 SGKRVVSDEEG
+862 AGERVVSDEEG
-873 LDLMAQMKKTLERE
+873 LDLMAQMKKSLERE
-887 QGMKFDKPATGAPV
+887 QGMKFDKPVTGAPI
-901 QRIMQGIRQESGD
+901 QRIMQRINQEASD
-914 LKFQEAKGVRPTP
+914 LKFQEAK
-927 ENLIDIKT
+927 
-935 FNRVGENPAYSPK
+935 
-948 DHDLE
+948 
-953 FSPKGTSL
+953 
-961 LYHVTTPEGLEGIRS
+961 
-976 RGFDPNQSADLIDG
+976 
-990 DVGTTTHARIFT
+990 
-1002 SVTKYQSD
+1002 
-1010 AIVRDIQ
+1010 
-1017 RMNSFKTNKDV
+1017 
-1028 YDYFRSR
+1028 
-1035 IIPAEAASLEEN
+1035 
-1047 IAKNFLIHDAAKES
+1047 
-1061 PQELYLEL
+1061 
-1069 GGRYHESLKPVVQAD
+1069 
-1084 ALNERL
+1084 
-1090 GGKADYK
+1090 
-1097 ALTESKEP
+1097 
-1105 LPAEYPYA
+1105 
-1113 DLRSKF
+1113 
-1119 IGKNPVQVK
+1119 
-1128 FDSGIDVRRGGEG
+1128 
-1141 NTSWGESVSPQAI
+1141 
-1154 EAGRVFTGRDLTEYA
+1154 
-1169 GGFSDF
+1169 
-1175 SATKYQA
+1175 
-1182 ARGERTVT
+1182 GERTVT

-1255 IADSTKRMALY
+1255 ITDSTKRMALY

-1339 IKSNRKL
+1339 IKLNRKL
-1346 ADANETLDKLYRE
+1346 SDANETLDKLYRE

-1510 TQIEGDEVMRA
+1510 TQIEGDETMRA

-1853 FEDYVYHAMHMA
+1853 FEDYVYHSMHMA

-1890 APEGL
+1890 APEDL
-1895 SFITFPGFEALLADK
+1895 SFVTFPGFEALLADK
-1910 GLLQTSVA
+1910 GLAQTTFA

-1923 RETATTMRFIEDI
+1923 RETPTTMRFLEDV

-1974 SEADRKVYERD
+1974 SEADRKGYERD

-2015 YQYAQTEEEMR
+2015 YQYSQTEEEMR

-2031 FMQSSWDRAQT
+2031 FMQSSWNRSQS
-2042 KDSFTKEKILDR
+2042 KDPVTGKQILDR

-2062 KGYQKPKR
+2062 QGYQKPKR

>member
-11 PNTERKG
+11 PTTKRKG

-58 GLGEHAGAGLGGA
+58 GVGESAGAGLGGA

-76 AGLALTGAGAIVG
+76 AGAALSATGVGALVG

-94 GGGLLGAYGGSK
+94 GGGLLGAYLGSEA
-106 IQEGIEGAVYDD
+106 QQGIEGAVYDD

-155 RLLKSTFSGIGK
+155 RLLKSALTGTGK
-167 VANPKPLTQVETAAL
+167 ATLARPLAQAETAAL
-182 LQSGIGGGVEA
+182 AQSAIGGGLEA
-193 GIEGAG
+193 GIEGVG
-199 QIARGDFDAGRLA
+199 QYARGDFDAGRLA
-212 GAFGVGTLL
+212 GAFGVGALL
-221 QKPTFKTKA
+221 QKPTFKPKV

-244 RGKDPSKIFNI
+244 RGADPSKFFNI
-255 YREPLPSPTE
+255 YREPLPSSAELTRS
-265 AAVNIR
+265 IR
-271 NTTYIPKR
+271 DTAYVHK
-279 GIGDE
+279 GLGDE
-284 AIVGT
+284 AFIGT
-289 EGTHVGTVEDR
+289 EGTHVGSVENR
-300 LTPTPYDVAATIE
+300 LTPTPVDVAATIE
-313 REITGGVGFLDPTVP
+313 REVTGGVGFLDPTVP

-356 VAPSELSDIYTGTE
+356 VASSELSDIYTGTE

-641 RRTWDG
+641 RRTPDG

-672 DTIGHEGFH
+672 DTISHEGFH

-698 HEDYLKLFKEDAI
+698 HEDYLKLFRD
-711 TLSDQEIK
+711 
-719 ARAEERG
+719 EEEG

-810 PAEARAWYAERQ
+810 PAEARVWDAERQ

-862 SGKRVVSDEEG
+862 AGERVVSDEEG
-873 LDLMAQMKKTLERE
+873 LDLMAQMKKSLERE
-887 QGMKFDKPATGAPV
+887 QGMKFDKPVTGAPI
-901 QRIMQGIRQESGD
+901 QRIMQRINQEASD
-914 LKFQEAKGVRPTP
+914 LKFQEAK
-927 ENLIDIKT
+927 
-935 FNRVGENPAYSPK
+935 
-948 DHDLE
+948 
-953 FSPKGTSL
+953 
-961 LYHVTTPEGLEGIRS
+961 
-976 RGFDPNQSADLIDG
+976 
-990 DVGTTTHARIFT
+990 
-1002 SVTKYQSD
+1002 
-1010 AIVRDIQ
+1010 
-1017 RMNSFKTNKDV
+1017 
-1028 YDYFRSR
+1028 
-1035 IIPAEAASLEEN
+1035 
-1047 IAKNFLIHDAAKES
+1047 
-1061 PQELYLEL
+1061 
-1069 GGRYHESLKPVVQAD
+1069 
-1084 ALNERL
+1084 
-1090 GGKADYK
+1090 
-1097 ALTESKEP
+1097 
-1105 LPAEYPYA
+1105 
-1113 DLRSKF
+1113 
-1119 IGKNPVQVK
+1119 
-1128 FDSGIDVRRGGEG
+1128 
-1141 NTSWGESVSPQAI
+1141 
-1154 EAGRVFTGRDLTEYA
+1154 
-1169 GGFSDF
+1169 
-1175 SATKYQA
+1175 
-1182 ARGERTVT
+1182 GERTVT

-1255 IADSTKRMALY
+1255 ITDSTKRMALY

-1339 IKSNRKL
+1339 IKLNRKL
-1346 ADANETLDKLYRE
+1346 SDANETLDKLYRE

-1456 VTTTGENRPLT
+1456 VTTTGENKPLT

-1510 TQIEGDEVMRA
+1510 TQIEGDETMRA

-1853 FEDYVYHAMHMA
+1853 FEDYVYHSMHMA

-1890 APEGL
+1890 APEDL
-1895 SFITFPGFEALLADK
+1895 SFVTFPGFEALLADK
-1910 GLLQTSVA
+1910 GLAQTTFA

-1923 RETATTMRFIEDI
+1923 RETPTTMRFLEDV

-1974 SEADRKVYERD
+1974 SEADRKGYERD

-1991 LNKGEYSTGWFQ
+1991 LNKGEYGTGWFQ

-2015 YQYAQTEEEMR
+2015 YQYSQTEEEMR

-2031 FMQSSWDRAQT
+2031 FMQSSWNRSQS
-2042 KDSFTKEKILDR
+2042 KDPVTGKQILDR

-2062 KGYQKPKR
+2062 QGYQKPKR

>member
-11 PNTERKG
+11 PTTKRKG

-39 DELEDY
+39 DELEEY

-58 GLGEHAGAGLGGA
+58 GVGESAGAGLGGA
-71 VGAIG
+71 AAAIG
-76 AGLALTGAGAIVG
+76 AGAALSATGVGALVG

-94 GGGLLGAYGGSK
+94 GAGLVGAYGGSK

-155 RLLKSTFSGIGK
+155 RLLKSALTGTGK
-167 VANPKPLTQVETAAL
+167 ATLARPLAQAETAAL
-182 LQSGIGGGVEA
+182 AQSAIGGGLEA
-193 GIEGAG
+193 GIEGVG
-199 QIARGDFDAGRLA
+199 QYARGDFDAGRLA
-212 GAFGVGTLL
+212 GAFGVGALL
-221 QKPTFKTKA
+221 QKPTFKPKV

-244 RGKDPSKIFNI
+244 RGADPSKFFNI
-255 YREPLPSPTE
+255 YREPLPSSAE
-265 AAVNIR
+265 LIR
-271 NTTYIPKR
+271 SIRDTAYVHK
-279 GIGDE
+279 GLGDE
-284 AIVGT
+284 AFIGT
-289 EGTHVGTVEDR
+289 EGTHVGSVENR

-313 REITGGVGFLDPTVP
+313 REVTGGVGFLDPTVP
-328 GPAAQSMGRVS
+328 GPAAQSMRRPGV
-339 GIGAVPMTAEEA
+339 GIAPMTAEEA
-351 ARGYG
+351 AKGYG
-356 VAPSELSDIYTGTE
+356 VSPSTLSDRFGGAE
-370 KAFQRATKDL
+370 KAAQKATEEL
-380 DRLQPELDAARGR
+380 DRLLPDLDAAQRK
-393 LKELNEN
+393 LQNLNNN
-400 PSSRK
+400 PQSTK
-405 DVIEKAQSKFTELQE
+405 PAINKAQSEVNKLQ
-420 KVNEATAII
+420 KQVNKEAAII
-429 EGTPSQLA
+429 ETTPAMSATESRKL
-437 NDVGKIKSLFSKR
+437 NKLFRKRSKPV
-450 AKKIEDVDP
+450 KDVDP
-459 ATGKP
+459 TTGKP
-464 RTRTAIELDLSAS
+464 ITRRVIEVDPAAS

-485 EPLDQNLDVWR
+485 EPLDERIDVWR
-496 LPGSGLYEVYG
+496 LPALADVYG
-507 QGADLTGSPIF
+507 EGAATLGSPIRI
-518 LNANGS
+518 LDNGS
-524 MQIAKPGG
+524 VQLAV
-532 RLVVKKDPV
+532 RRKDGS
-541 TGEDIQVRETVLG
+541 TSWRFASAAD
-554 PFVKPEVAKKV
+554 AKKV
-565 RQQYLDHIEGTRKN
+565 RQHYLDHIEGTRKN

-628 GFNITEAIRRGIY
+628 GFNITEAIRRGLY
-641 RRTWDG
+641 RRTPDG

-672 DTIGHEGFH
+672 DTIAHEGFH

-698 HEDYLKLFKEDAI
+698 HEDYLKLFRD
-711 TLSDQEIK
+711 
-719 ARAEERG
+719 EEEG

-749 LRRLVREAKLR
+749 LKRLVREAKLR

-798 AAKRMG
+798 TAKRMG
-804 KERPTD
+804 KKRPTD
-810 PAEARAWYAERQ
+810 PAEARAWDAERQ

-853 QEAKERFNR
+853 QEAKKRFNKA
-862 SGKRVVSDEEG
+862 GEPVVSDEEG
-873 LDLMAQMKKTLERE
+873 LDLMAQMKKSLERE
-887 QGMKFDKPATGAPV
+887 HGMKFDKPVTGAPIE
-901 QRIMQGIRQESGD
+901 RIMQRINQEASD
-914 LKFQEAKGVRPTP
+914 LKFQEAKG
-927 ENLIDIKT
+927 
-935 FNRVGENPAYSPK
+935 
-948 DHDLE
+948 
-953 FSPKGTSL
+953 
-961 LYHVTTPEGLEGIRS
+961 
-976 RGFDPNQSADLIDG
+976 
-990 DVGTTTHARIFT
+990 
-1002 SVTKYQSD
+1002 
-1010 AIVRDIQ
+1010 
-1017 RMNSFKTNKDV
+1017 
-1028 YDYFRSR
+1028 
-1035 IIPAEAASLEEN
+1035 
-1047 IAKNFLIHDAAKES
+1047 
-1061 PQELYLEL
+1061 
-1069 GGRYHESLKPVVQAD
+1069 
-1084 ALNERL
+1084 
-1090 GGKADYK
+1090 
-1097 ALTESKEP
+1097 
-1105 LPAEYPYA
+1105 
-1113 DLRSKF
+1113 
-1119 IGKNPVQVK
+1119 
-1128 FDSGIDVRRGGEG
+1128 
-1141 NTSWGESVSPQAI
+1141 
-1154 EAGRVFTGRDLTEYA
+1154 
-1169 GGFSDF
+1169 
-1175 SATKYQA
+1175 
-1182 ARGERTVT
+1182 ERTAT

-1255 IADSTKRMALY
+1255 ITDSTKRMALY

-1346 ADANETLDKLYRE
+1346 SDANETLDKLYRE

-1443 AEYIAVISNKDSF
+1443 AEYIAVISNKDSY

-1495 AQRYIGRFSKDMAWH
+1495 AQRYIGRFSKDMAWY

-1585 LSILRLNR
+1585 LSVLRLNR

-1813 LKSTLGSVVEANV
+1813 LKATLGSVVEANV

-1890 APEGL
+1890 APEDL

-1910 GLLQTSVA
+1910 GLLQTSIA

-1923 RETATTMRFIEDI
+1923 RETTTTMRFIEDI

-1974 SEADRKVYERD
+1974 AEADRKGYERD

-2015 YQYAQTEEEMR
+2015 YQYSQTEEEMR

-2042 KDSFTKEKILDR
+2042 KDSFTKEKTLDR

-2062 KGYQKPKR
+2062 EGYQKPKR

>member
-58 GLGEHAGAGLGGA
+58 GVGESAGAGLGGA

-76 AGLALTGAGAIVG
+76 AGAALSATGVGALVG

-94 GGGLLGAYGGSK
+94 GGGLLGAYLGSEA
-106 IQEGIEGAVYDD
+106 QQGIEGAVYDD

-155 RLLKSTFSGIGK
+155 RLLKSALTGTGK
-167 VANPKPLTQVETAAL
+167 ATLARPLAQAETAAL
-182 LQSGIGGGVEA
+182 AQSAIGGGLEA

-212 GAFGVGTLL
+212 GAFGVGALL
-221 QKPTFKTKA
+221 QKPTFKPKV

-244 RGKDPSKIFNI
+244 RGADPSKFFNI
-255 YREPLPSPTE
+255 YREPLPSSAELTRS
-265 AAVNIR
+265 IR
-271 NTTYIPKR
+271 DTAYVHK
-279 GIGDE
+279 GLGDE
-284 AIVGT
+284 AFIGT
-289 EGTHVGTVEDR
+289 EGTHVGSVENR
-300 LTPTPYDVAATIE
+300 LTPTPVDVAATIE
-313 REITGGVGFLDPTVP
+313 REVTGGVGFLDPTVP

-356 VAPSELSDIYTGTE
+356 VASSELSDIYTGTE

-641 RRTWDG
+641 RRTPDG

-672 DTIGHEGFH
+672 DTISHEGFH

-698 HEDYLKLFKEDAI
+698 HEDYLKLFRD
-711 TLSDQEIK
+711 
-719 ARAEERG
+719 EEEG

-810 PAEARAWYAERQ
+810 PAEARVWDAERQ

-862 SGKRVVSDEEG
+862 AGERVVSDEEG
-873 LDLMAQMKKTLERE
+873 LDLMAQMKKSLERE
-887 QGMKFDKPATGAPV
+887 QGMKFDKPVTGAPI
-901 QRIMQGIRQESGD
+901 QRIMQRINQEASD
-914 LKFQEAKGVRPTP
+914 LKFQEAK
-927 ENLIDIKT
+927 
-935 FNRVGENPAYSPK
+935 
-948 DHDLE
+948 
-953 FSPKGTSL
+953 
-961 LYHVTTPEGLEGIRS
+961 
-976 RGFDPNQSADLIDG
+976 
-990 DVGTTTHARIFT
+990 
-1002 SVTKYQSD
+1002 
-1010 AIVRDIQ
+1010 
-1017 RMNSFKTNKDV
+1017 
-1028 YDYFRSR
+1028 
-1035 IIPAEAASLEEN
+1035 
-1047 IAKNFLIHDAAKES
+1047 
-1061 PQELYLEL
+1061 
-1069 GGRYHESLKPVVQAD
+1069 
-1084 ALNERL
+1084 
-1090 GGKADYK
+1090 
-1097 ALTESKEP
+1097 
-1105 LPAEYPYA
+1105 
-1113 DLRSKF
+1113 
-1119 IGKNPVQVK
+1119 
-1128 FDSGIDVRRGGEG
+1128 
-1141 NTSWGESVSPQAI
+1141 
-1154 EAGRVFTGRDLTEYA
+1154 
-1169 GGFSDF
+1169 
-1175 SATKYQA
+1175 
-1182 ARGERTVT
+1182 GERTVT

-1255 IADSTKRMALY
+1255 ITDSTKRMALY

-1339 IKSNRKL
+1339 IKLNRKL
-1346 ADANETLDKLYRE
+1346 SDANETLDKLYRE

-1456 VTTTGENRPLT
+1456 VTTTGENKPLT

-1510 TQIEGDEVMRA
+1510 TQIEGDETMRA

-1853 FEDYVYHAMHMA
+1853 FEDYVYHSMHMA

-1890 APEGL
+1890 APEDL
-1895 SFITFPGFEALLADK
+1895 SFVTFPGFEALLADK
-1910 GLLQTSVA
+1910 GLAQTTFA

-1923 RETATTMRFIEDI
+1923 RETPTTMRFLEDV

-1974 SEADRKVYERD
+1974 SEADRKGYERD

-1991 LNKGEYSTGWFQ
+1991 LNKGEYGTGWFQ

-2015 YQYAQTEEEMR
+2015 YQYSQTEEEMR

-2031 FMQSSWDRAQT
+2031 FMQSSWNRSQS
-2042 KDSFTKEKILDR
+2042 KDPVTGKQILDR

-2062 KGYQKPKR
+2062 QGYQKPKR

>member
-11 PNTERKG
+11 PTTKRKG

-58 GLGEHAGAGLGGA
+58 GVGESAGAGLGGA

-76 AGLALTGAGAIVG
+76 AGAALSATGVGALVG

-94 GGGLLGAYGGSK
+94 GAGFAGAYGGSK

-155 RLLKSTFSGIGK
+155 RLLKSALTGTGK
-167 VANPKPLTQVETAAL
+167 ATLARPLAQAETAAL
-182 LQSGIGGGVEA
+182 AQSAIGGGLEA
-193 GIEGAG
+193 GIEGVG
-199 QIARGDFDAGRLA
+199 QYARGDFDAGRLA
-212 GAFGVGTLL
+212 GAFGVGALL
-221 QKPTFKTKA
+221 QKPTFKPKV

-244 RGKDPSKIFNI
+244 RGADPSKFFNI
-255 YREPLPSPTE
+255 YREPLPSSAELTRSIQDT
-265 AAVNIR
+265 AYVH
-271 NTTYIPKR
+271 K
-279 GIGDE
+279 GLGDE
-284 AIVGT
+284 AFIGT
-289 EGTHVGTVEDR
+289 EGTHVGSVENR
-300 LTPTPYDVAATIE
+300 LTPTPVDVAATIE
-313 REITGGVGFLDPTVP
+313 REVTGGVGFLDPTAP
-328 GPAAQSMGRVS
+328 GPAAQSMRRPGV
-339 GIGAVPMTAEEA
+339 GIAPMTAEEA
-351 ARGYG
+351 AKGYG
-356 VAPSELSDIYTGTE
+356 VAPSTLSDRFGGAE
-370 KAFQRATKDL
+370 KAAQKATEEL
-380 DRLQPELDAARGR
+380 DRLLPDLDAAQRK
-393 LKELNEN
+393 LQNLNNN
-400 PSSRK
+400 PLSTKRA
-405 DVIEKAQSKFTELQE
+405 INKAQSEVNKLQ
-420 KVNEATAII
+420 KQVNKETAIV
-429 EGTPSQLA
+429 ETTPAMSATESRKL
-437 NDVGKIKSLFSKR
+437 NKLFRKRSKPV
-450 AKKIEDVDP
+450 KDVDP
-459 ATGKP
+459 TTGKP
-464 RTRTAIELDLSAS
+464 ITRRVIEVDPAAS

-485 EPLDQNLDVWR
+485 EPLNERIDVWR
-496 LPGSGLYEVYG
+496 LPALADVYG
-507 QGADLTGSPIF
+507 EGAATLGSPVRI
-518 LNANGS
+518 LDNGS
-524 MQIAKPGG
+524 VQLAV
-532 RLVVKKDPV
+532 RRKDGS
-541 TGEDIQVRETVLG
+541 TSWRFASAAD
-554 PFVKPEVAKKV
+554 AKKV
-565 RQQYLDHIEGTRKN
+565 RQHYLDHIEGTRKN

-641 RRTWDG
+641 RRTPDG

-672 DTIGHEGFH
+672 DTIAHEGFH

-698 HEDYLKLFKEDAI
+698 HEDYLKLFRD
-711 TLSDQEIK
+711 
-719 ARAEERG
+719 EEEG

-734 TQRLKTRKATGNQQK
+734 TQRLKTRKATGDQQK

-810 PAEARAWYAERQ
+810 PAEARAWDAERQ

-862 SGKRVVSDEEG
+862 AGERAVSEEEG

-887 QGMKFDKPATGAPV
+887 QGMKFDEPAAGAPI

-914 LKFQEAKGVRPTP
+914 LKFQEAK
-927 ENLIDIKT
+927 
-935 FNRVGENPAYSPK
+935 
-948 DHDLE
+948 
-953 FSPKGTSL
+953 
-961 LYHVTTPEGLEGIRS
+961 
-976 RGFDPNQSADLIDG
+976 
-990 DVGTTTHARIFT
+990 
-1002 SVTKYQSD
+1002 
-1010 AIVRDIQ
+1010 
-1017 RMNSFKTNKDV
+1017 
-1028 YDYFRSR
+1028 
-1035 IIPAEAASLEEN
+1035 
-1047 IAKNFLIHDAAKES
+1047 
-1061 PQELYLEL
+1061 
-1069 GGRYHESLKPVVQAD
+1069 
-1084 ALNERL
+1084 
-1090 GGKADYK
+1090 
-1097 ALTESKEP
+1097 
-1105 LPAEYPYA
+1105 
-1113 DLRSKF
+1113 
-1119 IGKNPVQVK
+1119 
-1128 FDSGIDVRRGGEG
+1128 
-1141 NTSWGESVSPQAI
+1141 
-1154 EAGRVFTGRDLTEYA
+1154 
-1169 GGFSDF
+1169 
-1175 SATKYQA
+1175 
-1182 ARGERTVT
+1182 GERTVT

-1255 IADSTKRMALY
+1255 ITDSTKRMALY

-1326 KPYADKYQKLEAD
+1326 KPYADKYQKLETD
-1339 IKSNRKL
+1339 IKLNRKL

-1402 TKAHTKEGEELQE
+1402 TKAYTKEGEELQE

-1456 VTTTGENRPLT
+1456 VTTTGENKPLT

-1510 TQIEGDEVMRA
+1510 TQIEGDETMRA

-1575 VHTGFHRRGD
+1575 VHTGFHRKGD

-1649 SKLSRLEFAHDSVDR
+1649 SKLSKLEFAHDSVDR

-1813 LKSTLGSVVEANV
+1813 LKATLGSVVEANV

-1890 APEGL
+1890 APEDL
-1895 SFITFPGFEALLADK
+1895 SFVTFPGFEALLADK
-1910 GLLQTSVA
+1910 GLAQTTFA

-1923 RETATTMRFIEDI
+1923 RETPTTMRFLEDV

-1945 IARNQVI
+1945 IARNQAI

-1974 SEADRKVYERD
+1974 AEADRKGYERD

-1991 LNKGEYSTGWFQ
+1991 LNKGEYGTGWFQ

-2015 YQYAQTEEEMR
+2015 YQYSQTEEEMR

-2031 FMQSSWDRAQT
+2031 FMQSSWNRSQS
-2042 KDSFTKEKILDR
+2042 KDPVTGKQILDR

-2062 KGYQKPKR
+2062 QGYQKPKR

-2110 DEVLAERRKQL
+2110 DEVLAEKRKQL